1 MKHLFNPTVAAAVI
15 ACAAAMTILLG
26 LTPQGEEGGSW
37 LNQLTHSWPFAVVYT
52 ALAVAAGLAAV
63 EQMVHFR
70 WCKLPMLLLH
80 LGLFV
85 SLTCAAIGRS
95 AIREVQTTVFEG
107 HQRSTAADRWGTPV
121 ELGMTIELHDFS
133 AAFYPDGK
141 PKRFASDITV
151 VAPERTVEHALVAV
165 NRPLRIHGWDIYQ
178 YGYDEERGDGS
189 AYSTLMLVRDPWRP
203 GVYAGF
209 FLLLAGAACLLVTPF
224 RRRWRFIVPAALL
237 SVAAFLILLLR
248 HSHAQRELMPALQ
261 SPWFAPHV
269 VAYMIAFTL
278 LGAATI
284 LALMQLLGG
293 KKAEK
298 LRLWTDALV
307 LPGLAFLTFGM
318 LLGAIWAQE
327 AWGHYW
333 VWDPK
338 ETWAAATW
346 LVYLLYVHFR
356 HVRPEGRRTAVL
368 ILLLAFACLQVSWWG
383 VNYLPA
389 AQGLSLHVY

>member
-1 MKHLFNPTVAAAVI
+1 MKHLCNPTVAAAVI

-26 LTPQGEEGGSW
+26 LTPQGEEGSSW
-37 LNQLTHSWPFAVVYT
+37 FNDMTHSWPFAVAYV
-52 ALAVAAGLAAV
+52 ALALAAGLAAV

-70 WCKLPMLLLH
+70 WRKLPMLLLH

-107 HQRSTAADRWGTPV
+107 KQRSTAADRWGTPV

-141 PKRFASDITV
+141 PKRFASELSVDAGDRQISHTI
-151 VAPERTVEHALVAV
+151 VEV
-165 NRPLRIHGWDIYQ
+165 NHPLHIGGWDIYQ
-178 YGYDEERGDGS
+178 YDYDEALGNDS
-189 AYSTLMLVRDPWRP
+189 PYTVLQLTRDPWRP

-209 FLLLAGAACLLVTPF
+209 LLLLAGAACLLVMPY

-237 SVAAFLILLLR
+237 SIAVFLILLLR

-278 LGAATI
+278 LGAATV
-284 LALMQLLGG
+284 LALTLLFGG

-318 LLGAIWAQE
+318 LFGAFWAQE

-346 LVYLLYVHFR
+346 LVYLPYIHFR
-356 HVRPEGRRTAVL
+356 HVKPEGHRTAAL
-368 ILLLAFACLQVSWWG
+368 ILLLGFACLQVSWWG